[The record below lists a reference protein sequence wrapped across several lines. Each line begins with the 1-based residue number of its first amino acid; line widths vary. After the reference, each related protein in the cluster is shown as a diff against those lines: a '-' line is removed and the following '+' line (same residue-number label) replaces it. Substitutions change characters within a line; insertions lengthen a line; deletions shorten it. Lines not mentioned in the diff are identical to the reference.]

1 MSLTTL
7 KPSLMIVLQPSQT
20 QREQLIQTS
29 GGEFLNA
36 AQLENGVTLMMMPIV
51 NWLMNG

>member
-20 QREQLIQTS
+20 QRERLIQTS
-29 GGEFLNA
+29 GGAFLNA
-36 AQLENGVTLMMMPIV
+36 AQLENGVTLMMTLIMI
-51 NWLMNG
+51 WLMSG